1 MRQKLIVLMSAA
13 IRRITN
19 IVARPW
25 GNVPH
30 SNVRKVFTSGKMQS
44 LGIANH
50 GNATRTTRK
59 TERSVAKKSL
69 IATAMQASVLPE
81 RCLSPMRQMSHVKV
95 RNAQKKRAA
104 FTQLAVCIMIAPT
117 TLSQSQMLKNCYAP
131 RPTVIAQRATL
142 AVLQKVYANPSNAQ
156 RAPYTIL
163 PI

>member
-1 MRQKLIVLMSAA
+1 MPVIYFAKEPTALRKIARLAARKMVHVAPLRVLLRTFSNQMRQKLIVLMSVA

-30 SNVRKVFTSGKMQS
+30 SNVKKVFTSGKMQS

-50 GNATRTTRK
+50 GNATRRTRK
-59 TERSVAKKSL
+59 TEISVVKKSM

-81 RCLSPMRQMSHVKV
+81 RYLSPMRQMSHVKV
-95 RNAQKKRAA
+95 RNAQKKHAA

-117 TLSQSQMLKNCYAP
+117 TLS
-131 RPTVIAQRATL
+131 
-142 AVLQKVYANPSNAQ
+142 
-156 RAPYTIL
+156 
-163 PI
+163 